1 MHEVYSVRYSIRSAT
16 APQEGDGMAKH
27 VGFIGLGR
35 MGAPMAS
42 RLIDAGYRLTVY
54 DVRKESMDAL
64 VAKGAVSAASPAALA
79 SAVDTV
85 LLSLP
90 DPAIVRKVALG
101 TGSAD
106 GVIAGSKVKT
116 VLDLSTT
123 GATAAREIAAA
134 LAAKGIAAVDA
145 PVSGGV
151 AGAVKGTLAV
161 MVACPKALFAGLE
174 PMLAHIGKVFFIGER
189 PGMGQTMKL
198 ANNLLSATAT
208 AATAEA
214 IVFGVK
220 AGLDPAVMCEV
231 INAGSGRNTASQ
243 DKFPNQVLTRKFK
256 QGFATGLM
264 YKDVR
269 LCLEEAQTAGVPM
282 PVTAGVRAM
291 WARANDELGAD
302 SDMTAIVQLLERSA
316 GVEVK
321 GK

>member
-1 MHEVYSVRYSIRSAT
+1 
-16 APQEGDGMAKH
+16 MAKH
-27 VGFIGLGR
+27 VGFIGLGN
-35 MGAPMAS
+35 MGAPLAS
-42 RLIDAGYRLTVY
+42 RLLEAGYRLTVH
-54 DVRKESMDAL
+54 DVRRACVDAL
-64 VAKGAVSAASPAALA
+64 VAKGAAAADSPAAVA

-90 DPAIVRKVALG
+90 NPAIVREVALG
-101 TGSAD
+101 AN
-106 GVIAGSKVKT
+106 GVIAGSAVKT
-116 VLDLSTT
+116 LLDLSTT
-123 GATAAREIAAA
+123 GATAAREIATA
-134 LAAKGIAAVDA
+134 LAAKGIVAVDS

-161 MVACPKALFAGLE
+161 MVACPKPLYAELE
-174 PMLAHIGKVFFIGER
+174 PMLKHIGKVFFIGER

-198 ANNLLSATAT
+198 ANNLLSATAM

-220 AGLDPAVMCEV
+220 AGLDPAVMCDV

-243 DKFPNQVLTRKFK
+243 DKVPNQVLTRKFN

-269 LCLEEAQTAGVPM
+269 LCLEEAQAAGVPM
-282 PVTAGVRAM
+282 PVSTGVRAM
-291 WARANDELGAD
+291 WARANDELGAG
-302 SDMTAIVQLLERSA
+302 SDLTAIVQLLERAA
-316 GVEVK
+316 GVEVR

>member
-1 MHEVYSVRYSIRSAT
+1 
-16 APQEGDGMAKH
+16 MAKH
-27 VGFIGLGR
+27 VGFIGLGN

-54 DVRKESMDAL
+54 DVRRESVDAL
-64 VAKGAVSAASPAALA
+64 AAKGAAAAASPAAVA
-79 SAVDTV
+79 CAADTV

-90 DPAIVRKVALG
+90 DPTIVRNVAIG
-101 TGSAD
+101 AD
-106 GVIAGSKVKT
+106 GVIAGTKVKT

-134 LAAKGIAAVDA
+134 LAANGIAMVDA

-151 AGAVKGTLAV
+151 AGAVNGTLAV
-161 MVACPKALFAGLE
+161 MVACPKARYAELE
-174 PMLAHIGKVFFIGER
+174 PMLRHIGKVFFIGER

-220 AGLDPAVMCEV
+220 AGLDPAVMCDV

-243 DKFPNQVLTRKFK
+243 DKFPNQVLTRRFS

-269 LCLEEAQTAGVPM
+269 LCLEEAQAAGVPM
-282 PVTAGVRAM
+282 PVSAGVRAL
-291 WARANDELGAD
+291 WARANDELGAG
-302 SDMTAIVQLLERSA
+302 SDMTAIVQLLERAA
-316 GVEVK
+316 GVEVR

>member
-1 MHEVYSVRYSIRSAT
+1 
-16 APQEGDGMAKH
+16 MAKH
-27 VGFIGLGR
+27 VGFIGLGN

-54 DVRKESMDAL
+54 DVRRESVDAL
-64 VAKGAVSAASPAALA
+64 AAKGATAATSPAAVA
-79 SAVDTV
+79 CAVDTV

-90 DPAIVRKVALG
+90 DPTIVRDVAIG
-101 TGSAD
+101 AG
-106 GVIAGSKVKT
+106 GVIAGTKVKT

-134 LAAKGIAAVDA
+134 LAARGIAMMDA

-161 MVACPKALFAGLE
+161 MVACPKARYTEIE
-174 PMLAHIGKVFFIGER
+174 PMLRHIGKVFFIGER

-220 AGLDPAVMCEV
+220 AGLDPAVMCDV

-243 DKFPNQVLTRKFK
+243 DKFPNQVLTRRFC

-269 LCLEEAQTAGVPM
+269 LCLEEAQAAGVPM
-282 PVTAGVRAM
+282 PVSAGVRAL
-291 WARANDELGAD
+291 WARANDELGAG
-302 SDMTAIVQLLERSA
+302 SDMTAIVQLLERAA
-316 GVEVK
+316 GVEVR

>member
-1 MHEVYSVRYSIRSAT
+1 
-16 APQEGDGMAKH
+16 MAKH
-27 VGFIGLGR
+27 IGFIGLGN

-42 RLIDAGYRLTVY
+42 RLIDAGYQLTVY
-54 DVRKESMDAL
+54 DVRKEAVDAL
-64 VAKGAVSAASPAALA
+64 VAKGAHAAASPVALA

-101 TGSAD
+101 AD

-134 LAAKGIAAVDA
+134 LAAKGITGVDS

-151 AGAVKGTLAV
+151 TGALKGTLAV
-161 MVACPKALFAGLE
+161 MVACPKALYAELE
-174 PMLAHIGKVFFIGER
+174 PMLKHIGKVFFIGER

-220 AGLDPAVMCEV
+220 SGLDPAVMCDV

-243 DKFPNQVLTRKFK
+243 DKFPRQVLTRKFNH
-256 QGFATGLM
+256 GFATGLM

-269 LCLEEAQTAGVPM
+269 LCLEEAEAAGVPM
-282 PVTAGVRAM
+282 TVSAGVRAL
-291 WARANDELGAD
+291 WARANDELGAG
-302 SDMTAIVQLLERSA
+302 SDMTAIVQLLERA
-316 GVEVK
+316 TGVEVK
-321 GK
+321 GT

>member
-1 MHEVYSVRYSIRSAT
+1 
-16 APQEGDGMAKH
+16 MAKQ

-35 MGAPMAS
+35 MGEPMAL
-42 RLIDAGYRLTVY
+42 RLVAAGYDLVVH
-54 DVRKESMDAL
+54 DVRPESVAAL
-64 VAKGAVSAASPAALA
+64 AAKGARAAASPAAVA

-90 DPAIVRKVALG
+90 TPPIVREVALG
-101 TGSAD
+101 PG
-106 GVIAGSKVKT
+106 GVAGGSKVKT
-116 VLDLSTT
+116 VIDLSTT
-123 GATAAREIAAA
+123 GARMAREIAIA
-134 LAAKGIAAVDA
+134 LAEKGITAVDS

-151 AGAVKGTLAV
+151 AGAVAGTLAV
-161 MVACPKALFAGLE
+161 MVACQQARFADLQ
-174 PMLAHIGKVFFIGER
+174 PMLAVFGKVFFIGER

-220 AGLDPAVMCEV
+220 SGLDPAVMCDV

-243 DKFPNQVLTRKFK
+243 DKFPRQVLTRKFNH
-256 QGFATGLM
+256 GFATGLM

-269 LCLEEAQTAGVPM
+269 LCLEEAEAAGVPM
-282 PVTAGVRAM
+282 TVSAGVREL
-291 WARANDELGAD
+291 WARANEELGAD
-302 SDMTAIVQLLERSA
+302 SDMTAIVQLLERA
-316 GVEVK
+316 TGVEVK